1 MPGSEHRVSQQYQP
15 GSDRLV
21 DGVATLGN
29 RRHVAQHMRP
39 AQLALGAVDEAV
51 SRILVGHQHPIKLTA
66 QQPLRCLLTAA
77 KRRHE
82 ADRDLAQGQPH
93 PASLTAPLVPGFI
106 GMDDG
111 GRLHLL
117 FDGLVGRGEHGA
129 DPALRFTDGASAKAQ
144 TEVLLELLLYL
155 ADALVELTTLQS
167 DIAQQISPHL
177 AVAHRIGQGCFTGG
191 DAPTAGAPIQLML
204 CHHIADLGQVKHLMN
219 PVGLV
224 MGHHLL
230 TTAGALPG
238 RIVWYCRQS
247 VVLRMTF
254 TPLPLV
260 ARLGTTSLAGSGALA
275 RRRGP
280 RAISGGGLGGVIAVL
295 VEAVFK
301 LGDARHQLVNQ
312 LVGLLEGQRQAGWWR
327 NGFAHD
333 VMVPSWRDQ
342 ARGNSGSRDDRL
354 TFSCQCH
361 LGEQLQYTRRKY
373 DRYFS
378 PKRILLFALL
388 LVSLTSLALVIYN
401 YATANTLRTI
411 NLGQIS
417 LYMTSE
423 TEKALNVKI
432 DSLTPLIKPVS
443 RKADEQISIL
453 VGKEAIS
460 YFSIN
465 NSSRKL
471 SENIFL
477 LRSGHPVAEEVQC
490 VITTMNQQGNNVS
503 NNYYNNQETTVRYHR
518 DCQAPDNWVEM
529 TRKSKYIVT
538 MNREI
543 VVATV
548 IATDNQGKTLFNLDS
563 VGDLERDNGDIS
575 VEIKNT
581 IVNFIDQQALTNNA
595 MVATLVAAL
604 TPPKQKAKFIQ
615 LPGGIYL
622 SSYLGGVIT
631 WPSHGNTKVIQRNDF

>member
-1 MPGSEHRVSQQYQP
+1 MS
-15 GSDRLV
+15 
-21 DGVATLGN
+21 N
-29 RRHVAQHMRP
+29 RIYKIAEDIFFSAAIFRISKGDKDIKLSNKEAELLEM
-39 AQLALGAVDEAV
+39 LCDEAGTV
-51 SRILVGHQHPIKLTA
+51 IPRSKL
-66 QQPLRCLLTAA
+66 Q
-77 KRRHE
+77 
-82 ADRDLAQGQPH
+82 
-93 PASLTAPLVPGFI
+93 
-106 GMDDG
+106 
-111 GRLHLL
+111 
-117 FDGLVGRGEHGA
+117 
-129 DPALRFTDGASAKAQ
+129 
-144 TEVLLELLLYL
+144 
-155 ADALVELTTLQS
+155 DALWPNQDNTDTNLNRQILSLRRKLESFGLMDAIDTIPRVGYMFCAPIELAGESEEQAPAEE
-167 DIAQQISPHL
+167 IQ
-177 AVAHRIGQGCFTGG
+177 
-191 DAPTAGAPIQLML
+191 APTPSPAPQ
-204 CHHIADLGQVKHLMN
+204 
-219 PVGLV
+219 
-224 MGHHLL
+224 
-230 TTAGALPG
+230 
-238 RIVWYCRQS
+238 
-247 VVLRMTF
+247 
-254 TPLPLV
+254 
-260 ARLGTTSLAGSGALA
+260 A
-275 RRRGP
+275 RR
-280 RAISGGGLGGVIAVL
+280 
-295 VEAVFK
+295 
-301 LGDARHQLVNQ
+301 
-312 LVGLLEGQRQAGWWR
+312 
-327 NGFAHD
+327 
-333 VMVPSWRDQ
+333 
-342 ARGNSGSRDDRL
+342 
-354 TFSCQCH
+354 
-361 LGEQLQYTRRKY
+361 QYTRRKY

-490 VITTMNQQGNNVS
+490 VITTMNQQGNNVY

-529 TRKSKYIVT
+529 IRKSKYIVT

-595 MVATLVAAL
+595 LVATLVAAL

>member
-1 MPGSEHRVSQQYQP
+1 MS
-15 GSDRLV
+15 
-21 DGVATLGN
+21 N
-29 RRHVAQHMRP
+29 RIYKIAEDIFFSAAIFRISKGDKDIKLSNKEAELLEM
-39 AQLALGAVDEAV
+39 LCDEAGTV
-51 SRILVGHQHPIKLTA
+51 IPRSKL
-66 QQPLRCLLTAA
+66 Q
-77 KRRHE
+77 
-82 ADRDLAQGQPH
+82 
-93 PASLTAPLVPGFI
+93 
-106 GMDDG
+106 
-111 GRLHLL
+111 
-117 FDGLVGRGEHGA
+117 
-129 DPALRFTDGASAKAQ
+129 
-144 TEVLLELLLYL
+144 
-155 ADALVELTTLQS
+155 DALWPNQDNTDTNLNRQILSLRRKLESFGLMDAIDTIPRVGYMFSAPIELAGESEEPAPAEEIQ
-167 DIAQQISPHL
+167 
-177 AVAHRIGQGCFTGG
+177 
-191 DAPTAGAPIQLML
+191 APTPSPAPQ
-204 CHHIADLGQVKHLMN
+204 
-219 PVGLV
+219 
-224 MGHHLL
+224 
-230 TTAGALPG
+230 
-238 RIVWYCRQS
+238 
-247 VVLRMTF
+247 
-254 TPLPLV
+254 
-260 ARLGTTSLAGSGALA
+260 A
-275 RRRGP
+275 RR
-280 RAISGGGLGGVIAVL
+280 
-295 VEAVFK
+295 
-301 LGDARHQLVNQ
+301 
-312 LVGLLEGQRQAGWWR
+312 
-327 NGFAHD
+327 
-333 VMVPSWRDQ
+333 
-342 ARGNSGSRDDRL
+342 
-354 TFSCQCH
+354 
-361 LGEQLQYTRRKY
+361 QYTRRKY

-432 DSLTPLIKPVS
+432 DSLTHLIKPVS

>member
-1 MPGSEHRVSQQYQP
+1 MS
-15 GSDRLV
+15 
-21 DGVATLGN
+21 N
-29 RRHVAQHMRP
+29 RIYKIAEDIFFSAAIFRISKGDKDIKLSNKEAELLEM
-39 AQLALGAVDEAV
+39 LCDEAGTV
-51 SRILVGHQHPIKLTA
+51 IPRSKL
-66 QQPLRCLLTAA
+66 Q
-77 KRRHE
+77 
-82 ADRDLAQGQPH
+82 
-93 PASLTAPLVPGFI
+93 
-106 GMDDG
+106 
-111 GRLHLL
+111 
-117 FDGLVGRGEHGA
+117 
-129 DPALRFTDGASAKAQ
+129 
-144 TEVLLELLLYL
+144 
-155 ADALVELTTLQS
+155 DALWPNQDNTDTNLNR
-167 DIAQQISPHL
+167 QILSL
-177 AVAHRIGQGCFTGG
+177 RRKLESFGLM
-191 DAPTAGAPIQLML
+191 DAIDTIPRVGYMFCAPIE
-204 CHHIADLGQVKHLMN
+204 
-219 PVGLV
+219 
-224 MGHHLL
+224 
-230 TTAGALPG
+230 
-238 RIVWYCRQS
+238 
-247 VVLRMTF
+247 
-254 TPLPLV
+254 
-260 ARLGTTSLAGSGALA
+260 LAGETEEPAPAEEIQAPMPSHAPQA
-275 RRRGP
+275 RR
-280 RAISGGGLGGVIAVL
+280 
-295 VEAVFK
+295 
-301 LGDARHQLVNQ
+301 
-312 LVGLLEGQRQAGWWR
+312 
-327 NGFAHD
+327 
-333 VMVPSWRDQ
+333 
-342 ARGNSGSRDDRL
+342 
-354 TFSCQCH
+354 
-361 LGEQLQYTRRKY
+361 QYTRRKY

-388 LVSLTSLALVIYN
+388 LVSLTSLAIVIYN

-432 DSLTPLIKPVS
+432 DSLTHLIKPVS

-465 NSSRKL
+465 NSNKKL

-563 VGDLERDNGDIS
+563 VGDLERNNGDIS

-595 MVATLVAAL
+595 LVATLVAAL

>member
-1 MPGSEHRVSQQYQP
+1 MS
-15 GSDRLV
+15 
-21 DGVATLGN
+21 N
-29 RRHVAQHMRP
+29 RIYKIAEDIFFSAAIFRISKGDKDIKLSNKEAELLEM
-39 AQLALGAVDEAV
+39 LCDEAGTV
-51 SRILVGHQHPIKLTA
+51 IPRSKL
-66 QQPLRCLLTAA
+66 Q
-77 KRRHE
+77 
-82 ADRDLAQGQPH
+82 
-93 PASLTAPLVPGFI
+93 
-106 GMDDG
+106 
-111 GRLHLL
+111 
-117 FDGLVGRGEHGA
+117 
-129 DPALRFTDGASAKAQ
+129 
-144 TEVLLELLLYL
+144 
-155 ADALVELTTLQS
+155 DALWPNQDNTDTNLNRQILSLRRKLESFGLMDAIDTIPRVGYMFCAPIELAGESEEPAPAEEIQ
-167 DIAQQISPHL
+167 
-177 AVAHRIGQGCFTGG
+177 
-191 DAPTAGAPIQLML
+191 APTPSPAPQ
-204 CHHIADLGQVKHLMN
+204 
-219 PVGLV
+219 
-224 MGHHLL
+224 
-230 TTAGALPG
+230 
-238 RIVWYCRQS
+238 
-247 VVLRMTF
+247 
-254 TPLPLV
+254 
-260 ARLGTTSLAGSGALA
+260 A
-275 RRRGP
+275 RR
-280 RAISGGGLGGVIAVL
+280 
-295 VEAVFK
+295 
-301 LGDARHQLVNQ
+301 
-312 LVGLLEGQRQAGWWR
+312 
-327 NGFAHD
+327 
-333 VMVPSWRDQ
+333 
-342 ARGNSGSRDDRL
+342 
-354 TFSCQCH
+354 
-361 LGEQLQYTRRKY
+361 QYTRRKY

-548 IATDNQGKTLFNLDS
+548 IATDNQGKTLFNLDT

>member
-1 MPGSEHRVSQQYQP
+1 MS
-15 GSDRLV
+15 
-21 DGVATLGN
+21 N
-29 RRHVAQHMRP
+29 RIYKIAEDIFFSAAIFRISKGDKDIKLSNKEAELLEM
-39 AQLALGAVDEAV
+39 LCDEAGTV
-51 SRILVGHQHPIKLTA
+51 IPRSKL
-66 QQPLRCLLTAA
+66 Q
-77 KRRHE
+77 
-82 ADRDLAQGQPH
+82 
-93 PASLTAPLVPGFI
+93 
-106 GMDDG
+106 
-111 GRLHLL
+111 
-117 FDGLVGRGEHGA
+117 
-129 DPALRFTDGASAKAQ
+129 
-144 TEVLLELLLYL
+144 
-155 ADALVELTTLQS
+155 DALWPNQDNTDTNLNRQILSLRRKLESFGLMDAIDTIPRVGYMFCAPIELAGESEEPAPAEEIQ
-167 DIAQQISPHL
+167 
-177 AVAHRIGQGCFTGG
+177 
-191 DAPTAGAPIQLML
+191 APTPSPAPQ
-204 CHHIADLGQVKHLMN
+204 
-219 PVGLV
+219 
-224 MGHHLL
+224 
-230 TTAGALPG
+230 
-238 RIVWYCRQS
+238 
-247 VVLRMTF
+247 
-254 TPLPLV
+254 
-260 ARLGTTSLAGSGALA
+260 A
-275 RRRGP
+275 RR
-280 RAISGGGLGGVIAVL
+280 
-295 VEAVFK
+295 
-301 LGDARHQLVNQ
+301 
-312 LVGLLEGQRQAGWWR
+312 
-327 NGFAHD
+327 
-333 VMVPSWRDQ
+333 
-342 ARGNSGSRDDRL
+342 
-354 TFSCQCH
+354 
-361 LGEQLQYTRRKY
+361 QYTRRKY

-378 PKRILLFALL
+378 PKRIFLFALL
-388 LVSLTSLALVIYN
+388 LVSLTALALVIYN
-401 YATANTLRTI
+401 YATANTLRII

-423 TEKALNVKI
+423 AEKALNVKI

-443 RKADEQISIL
+443 HKTDEQISIL

-595 MVATLVAAL
+595 LVATLVAAL

>member
-1 MPGSEHRVSQQYQP
+1 MS
-15 GSDRLV
+15 
-21 DGVATLGN
+21 N
-29 RRHVAQHMRP
+29 RIYKIAEDIFFSAAIFRISKGDKDIKLSNKEAELLEM
-39 AQLALGAVDEAV
+39 LCDEAGTV
-51 SRILVGHQHPIKLTA
+51 IPRSKL
-66 QQPLRCLLTAA
+66 Q
-77 KRRHE
+77 
-82 ADRDLAQGQPH
+82 
-93 PASLTAPLVPGFI
+93 
-106 GMDDG
+106 
-111 GRLHLL
+111 
-117 FDGLVGRGEHGA
+117 
-129 DPALRFTDGASAKAQ
+129 
-144 TEVLLELLLYL
+144 
-155 ADALVELTTLQS
+155 DALWPNQDNTDTNLNRQILSLRRKLESFGLMDAIDTIPRVGYMFCAPIELAGESEEPAPAEEIQ
-167 DIAQQISPHL
+167 
-177 AVAHRIGQGCFTGG
+177 
-191 DAPTAGAPIQLML
+191 APTPSPAPQ
-204 CHHIADLGQVKHLMN
+204 
-219 PVGLV
+219 
-224 MGHHLL
+224 
-230 TTAGALPG
+230 
-238 RIVWYCRQS
+238 
-247 VVLRMTF
+247 
-254 TPLPLV
+254 
-260 ARLGTTSLAGSGALA
+260 A
-275 RRRGP
+275 RR
-280 RAISGGGLGGVIAVL
+280 
-295 VEAVFK
+295 
-301 LGDARHQLVNQ
+301 
-312 LVGLLEGQRQAGWWR
+312 
-327 NGFAHD
+327 
-333 VMVPSWRDQ
+333 
-342 ARGNSGSRDDRL
+342 
-354 TFSCQCH
+354 
-361 LGEQLQYTRRKY
+361 QYTRRKY

-432 DSLTPLIKPVS
+432 DSLTHLIKPVS

-622 SSYLGGVIT
+622 SNYLGGVIT

>member
-1 MPGSEHRVSQQYQP
+1 MS
-15 GSDRLV
+15 
-21 DGVATLGN
+21 N
-29 RRHVAQHMRP
+29 RIYKIAEDIFFSAAIFRISKGDKDIKLSNKEAELLEM
-39 AQLALGAVDEAV
+39 LCDEAGTV
-51 SRILVGHQHPIKLTA
+51 IPRGKL
-66 QQPLRCLLTAA
+66 Q
-77 KRRHE
+77 
-82 ADRDLAQGQPH
+82 
-93 PASLTAPLVPGFI
+93 
-106 GMDDG
+106 
-111 GRLHLL
+111 
-117 FDGLVGRGEHGA
+117 
-129 DPALRFTDGASAKAQ
+129 
-144 TEVLLELLLYL
+144 
-155 ADALVELTTLQS
+155 DALWPNQDNTDTNLNRQILSLRRKLESFGLMDAIDTIPRVGYMFCAPIELAGESEEPAPAEEIQ
-167 DIAQQISPHL
+167 
-177 AVAHRIGQGCFTGG
+177 
-191 DAPTAGAPIQLML
+191 APTPSPAPQ
-204 CHHIADLGQVKHLMN
+204 
-219 PVGLV
+219 
-224 MGHHLL
+224 
-230 TTAGALPG
+230 
-238 RIVWYCRQS
+238 
-247 VVLRMTF
+247 
-254 TPLPLV
+254 
-260 ARLGTTSLAGSGALA
+260 A
-275 RRRGP
+275 RR
-280 RAISGGGLGGVIAVL
+280 
-295 VEAVFK
+295 
-301 LGDARHQLVNQ
+301 
-312 LVGLLEGQRQAGWWR
+312 
-327 NGFAHD
+327 
-333 VMVPSWRDQ
+333 
-342 ARGNSGSRDDRL
+342 
-354 TFSCQCH
+354 
-361 LGEQLQYTRRKY
+361 QYTRRKY

-432 DSLTPLIKPVS
+432 DSLTHLIKPVS

>member
-1 MPGSEHRVSQQYQP
+1 MSNKIYKIAEDIFFSAAIF
-15 GSDRLV
+15 RLSKG
-21 DGVATLGN
+21 DKDIKLSNKEAELLE
-29 RRHVAQHMRP
+29 M
-39 AQLALGAVDEAV
+39 LCDEAGTV
-51 SRILVGHQHPIKLTA
+51 IPRSKL
-66 QQPLRCLLTAA
+66 Q
-77 KRRHE
+77 
-82 ADRDLAQGQPH
+82 
-93 PASLTAPLVPGFI
+93 
-106 GMDDG
+106 
-111 GRLHLL
+111 
-117 FDGLVGRGEHGA
+117 
-129 DPALRFTDGASAKAQ
+129 
-144 TEVLLELLLYL
+144 
-155 ADALVELTTLQS
+155 DALWPNQDNTDTNLNRQILSLRRKLESFGLMDAIDTIPRVGYMFCAPIELAGESEEPAPAEEIQ
-167 DIAQQISPHL
+167 
-177 AVAHRIGQGCFTGG
+177 
-191 DAPTAGAPIQLML
+191 APTPSPAPQ
-204 CHHIADLGQVKHLMN
+204 
-219 PVGLV
+219 
-224 MGHHLL
+224 
-230 TTAGALPG
+230 
-238 RIVWYCRQS
+238 
-247 VVLRMTF
+247 
-254 TPLPLV
+254 
-260 ARLGTTSLAGSGALA
+260 A
-275 RRRGP
+275 RR
-280 RAISGGGLGGVIAVL
+280 
-295 VEAVFK
+295 
-301 LGDARHQLVNQ
+301 
-312 LVGLLEGQRQAGWWR
+312 
-327 NGFAHD
+327 
-333 VMVPSWRDQ
+333 
-342 ARGNSGSRDDRL
+342 
-354 TFSCQCH
+354 
-361 LGEQLQYTRRKY
+361 QYTRRKY

-432 DSLTPLIKPVS
+432 DSLTHLIKPVS

>member
-1 MPGSEHRVSQQYQP
+1 M
-15 GSDRLV
+15 
-21 DGVATLGN
+21 
-29 RRHVAQHMRP
+29 
-39 AQLALGAVDEAV
+39 
-51 SRILVGHQHPIKLTA
+51 
-66 QQPLRCLLTAA
+66 
-77 KRRHE
+77 
-82 ADRDLAQGQPH
+82 
-93 PASLTAPLVPGFI
+93 
-106 GMDDG
+106 
-111 GRLHLL
+111 
-117 FDGLVGRGEHGA
+117 
-129 DPALRFTDGASAKAQ
+129 
-144 TEVLLELLLYL
+144 
-155 ADALVELTTLQS
+155 
-167 DIAQQISPHL
+167 
-177 AVAHRIGQGCFTGG
+177 
-191 DAPTAGAPIQLML
+191 
-204 CHHIADLGQVKHLMN
+204 
-219 PVGLV
+219 
-224 MGHHLL
+224 
-230 TTAGALPG
+230 
-238 RIVWYCRQS
+238 
-247 VVLRMTF
+247 
-254 TPLPLV
+254 
-260 ARLGTTSLAGSGALA
+260 
-275 RRRGP
+275 
-280 RAISGGGLGGVIAVL
+280 
-295 VEAVFK
+295 
-301 LGDARHQLVNQ
+301 
-312 LVGLLEGQRQAGWWR
+312 
-327 NGFAHD
+327 
-333 VMVPSWRDQ
+333 
-342 ARGNSGSRDDRL
+342 
-354 TFSCQCH
+354 
-361 LGEQLQYTRRKY
+361 
-373 DRYFS
+373 
-378 PKRILLFALL
+378 LFALL

-432 DSLTPLIKPVS
+432 DSLTHLIKPVS

>member
-1 MPGSEHRVSQQYQP
+1 MS
-15 GSDRLV
+15 
-21 DGVATLGN
+21 N
-29 RRHVAQHMRP
+29 RIYKIAEDIFFSAAIFRISKGDKDIKLSNKEAELLEM
-39 AQLALGAVDEAV
+39 LCDEAGTV
-51 SRILVGHQHPIKLTA
+51 IPRSKL
-66 QQPLRCLLTAA
+66 Q
-77 KRRHE
+77 
-82 ADRDLAQGQPH
+82 
-93 PASLTAPLVPGFI
+93 
-106 GMDDG
+106 
-111 GRLHLL
+111 
-117 FDGLVGRGEHGA
+117 
-129 DPALRFTDGASAKAQ
+129 
-144 TEVLLELLLYL
+144 
-155 ADALVELTTLQS
+155 DALWPNQDNTDTNLNRQILSLRRKLESFGLMDAIDTIPRVGYMFCAPIELAGESEEPAPAEEIQ
-167 DIAQQISPHL
+167 
-177 AVAHRIGQGCFTGG
+177 
-191 DAPTAGAPIQLML
+191 APTPSPAPQ
-204 CHHIADLGQVKHLMN
+204 
-219 PVGLV
+219 
-224 MGHHLL
+224 
-230 TTAGALPG
+230 
-238 RIVWYCRQS
+238 
-247 VVLRMTF
+247 
-254 TPLPLV
+254 
-260 ARLGTTSLAGSGALA
+260 A
-275 RRRGP
+275 RR
-280 RAISGGGLGGVIAVL
+280 
-295 VEAVFK
+295 
-301 LGDARHQLVNQ
+301 
-312 LVGLLEGQRQAGWWR
+312 
-327 NGFAHD
+327 
-333 VMVPSWRDQ
+333 
-342 ARGNSGSRDDRL
+342 
-354 TFSCQCH
+354 
-361 LGEQLQYTRRKY
+361 QYTRRKY

-432 DSLTPLIKPVS
+432 DSLTHLIKPVS

>member
-1 MPGSEHRVSQQYQP
+1 
-15 GSDRLV
+15 
-21 DGVATLGN
+21 
-29 RRHVAQHMRP
+29 
-39 AQLALGAVDEAV
+39 
-51 SRILVGHQHPIKLTA
+51 
-66 QQPLRCLLTAA
+66 
-77 KRRHE
+77 
-82 ADRDLAQGQPH
+82 
-93 PASLTAPLVPGFI
+93 
-106 GMDDG
+106 
-111 GRLHLL
+111 
-117 FDGLVGRGEHGA
+117 
-129 DPALRFTDGASAKAQ
+129 
-144 TEVLLELLLYL
+144 
-155 ADALVELTTLQS
+155 
-167 DIAQQISPHL
+167 
-177 AVAHRIGQGCFTGG
+177 
-191 DAPTAGAPIQLML
+191 
-204 CHHIADLGQVKHLMN
+204 
-219 PVGLV
+219 
-224 MGHHLL
+224 
-230 TTAGALPG
+230 
-238 RIVWYCRQS
+238 
-247 VVLRMTF
+247 
-254 TPLPLV
+254 
-260 ARLGTTSLAGSGALA
+260 
-275 RRRGP
+275 
-280 RAISGGGLGGVIAVL
+280 
-295 VEAVFK
+295 
-301 LGDARHQLVNQ
+301 
-312 LVGLLEGQRQAGWWR
+312 
-327 NGFAHD
+327 
-333 VMVPSWRDQ
+333 
-342 ARGNSGSRDDRL
+342 
-354 TFSCQCH
+354 
-361 LGEQLQYTRRKY
+361 
-373 DRYFS
+373 
-378 PKRILLFALL
+378 
-388 LVSLTSLALVIYN
+388 
-401 YATANTLRTI
+401 
-411 NLGQIS
+411 
-417 LYMTSE
+417 MTSE

>member
-1 MPGSEHRVSQQYQP
+1 MS
-15 GSDRLV
+15 
-21 DGVATLGN
+21 N
-29 RRHVAQHMRP
+29 RIYKIAEDIFFSAAIFRISKGDKDIKLSNKEAELLEM
-39 AQLALGAVDEAV
+39 LCDEAGTV
-51 SRILVGHQHPIKLTA
+51 IPRSKL
-66 QQPLRCLLTAA
+66 Q
-77 KRRHE
+77 
-82 ADRDLAQGQPH
+82 
-93 PASLTAPLVPGFI
+93 
-106 GMDDG
+106 
-111 GRLHLL
+111 
-117 FDGLVGRGEHGA
+117 
-129 DPALRFTDGASAKAQ
+129 
-144 TEVLLELLLYL
+144 
-155 ADALVELTTLQS
+155 DALWPNQDNTDTNLNRQILSLRRKLESFGLMDAIDTIPRVGYMFCAPIELAGESEEPAPAEEIQ
-167 DIAQQISPHL
+167 
-177 AVAHRIGQGCFTGG
+177 
-191 DAPTAGAPIQLML
+191 APTPSPAPQ
-204 CHHIADLGQVKHLMN
+204 
-219 PVGLV
+219 
-224 MGHHLL
+224 
-230 TTAGALPG
+230 
-238 RIVWYCRQS
+238 
-247 VVLRMTF
+247 
-254 TPLPLV
+254 
-260 ARLGTTSLAGSGALA
+260 A
-275 RRRGP
+275 RR
-280 RAISGGGLGGVIAVL
+280 
-295 VEAVFK
+295 
-301 LGDARHQLVNQ
+301 
-312 LVGLLEGQRQAGWWR
+312 
-327 NGFAHD
+327 
-333 VMVPSWRDQ
+333 
-342 ARGNSGSRDDRL
+342 
-354 TFSCQCH
+354 
-361 LGEQLQYTRRKY
+361 QYTRRKY

-432 DSLTPLIKPVS
+432 DSLTHLIKPVS

-595 MVATLVAAL
+595 LVATLVAAL

>member
-1 MPGSEHRVSQQYQP
+1 MS
-15 GSDRLV
+15 
-21 DGVATLGN
+21 N
-29 RRHVAQHMRP
+29 RIYKIAEDIFFSAAIFRISKGDKDIKLSNKEAELLEM
-39 AQLALGAVDEAV
+39 LCDEAGTV
-51 SRILVGHQHPIKLTA
+51 IPRSKL
-66 QQPLRCLLTAA
+66 Q
-77 KRRHE
+77 
-82 ADRDLAQGQPH
+82 
-93 PASLTAPLVPGFI
+93 
-106 GMDDG
+106 
-111 GRLHLL
+111 
-117 FDGLVGRGEHGA
+117 
-129 DPALRFTDGASAKAQ
+129 
-144 TEVLLELLLYL
+144 
-155 ADALVELTTLQS
+155 DALWPNQDNTDTNLNRQILSLRRKLESFGLMDAIDTIPRVGYMFCAPIELAGESEEPAPAEEIQ
-167 DIAQQISPHL
+167 
-177 AVAHRIGQGCFTGG
+177 
-191 DAPTAGAPIQLML
+191 APTPSPAPQ
-204 CHHIADLGQVKHLMN
+204 
-219 PVGLV
+219 
-224 MGHHLL
+224 
-230 TTAGALPG
+230 
-238 RIVWYCRQS
+238 
-247 VVLRMTF
+247 
-254 TPLPLV
+254 
-260 ARLGTTSLAGSGALA
+260 A
-275 RRRGP
+275 RR
-280 RAISGGGLGGVIAVL
+280 
-295 VEAVFK
+295 
-301 LGDARHQLVNQ
+301 
-312 LVGLLEGQRQAGWWR
+312 
-327 NGFAHD
+327 
-333 VMVPSWRDQ
+333 
-342 ARGNSGSRDDRL
+342 
-354 TFSCQCH
+354 
-361 LGEQLQYTRRKY
+361 QYTRRKY

-443 RKADEQISIL
+443 HKTDEQISIL

-595 MVATLVAAL
+595 LVATLVAAL